1 MFPFRPPIKPSKV
14 CKVIIPIIWIVAIC
28 LHGSYFYT
36 ARLLRQ
42 DNKLY
47 CTFSWVPEFDEQR
60 TQERYFVVV
69 SVCLI
74 FLPLCVIL
82 TLYALILKE
91 LKKGQP
97 LENGAS
103 AVRRQRQR
111 EDTAIEKRIVTIVF
125 LFVLC
130 ITPLLYYFVWD
141 WHLSCTMNKLFSAAK
156 FTFYSNASLNPC
168 VYIILSER
176 YRQGLKSLTSCLHT
190 SRVKTNN
197 IELNVL

>member
-1 MFPFRPPIKPSKV
+1 MF
-14 CKVIIPIIWIVAIC
+14 
-28 LHGSYFYT
+28 T
-36 ARLLRQ
+36 RLVFLYCTTLRQ

-91 LKKGQP
+91 LKKGKP
-97 LENGAS
+97 LENGAP

-130 ITPLLYYFVWD
+130 ITPVTVLALLYYFVWD

-156 FTFYSNASLNPC
+156 FIFYSNASLNPC